1 MNCETEIRRA
11 KQCLPVLNPSYVT
24 HARTIRRSGSHARP
38 HHPQIWVTRTR
49 PSYVTH
55 TRTIRTLSSAS
66 ASYPLFSS
74 ATSPW

>member
-1 MNCETEIRRA
+1 MNCQTEIRRA

-24 HARTIRRSGSHARP
+24 HTRIIRRSGSHA
-38 HHPQIWVTRTR
+38 R